1 MDFILPTF
9 VHPKL
14 FVEKLGSEIDVTDVV
29 ENGSRHLH
37 SIGEYVR
44 FEENNNELF
53 IKSLDA
59 SLIALNKR
67 DLMYFNNDQVDP
79 GKGIHFCLY
88 NNCWGTN
95 FRQWFKSDMK

>member
-59 SLIALNKR
+59 SLVTLNKR
-67 DLMYFNNDQVDP
+67 YLM
-79 GKGIHFCLY
+79 
-88 NNCWGTN
+88 
-95 FRQWFKSDMK
+95 